1 MIRKCSVRSAI
12 ASLAAALFV
21 LPSLASGTTLL
32 LVPDRVFD
40 GEAVHAG
47 WVVVVEGERIAAA
60 GPAGE
65 VAAPAGAERIELPGA
80 TLLPGMIEG
89 HTHLFLHPYD
99 ETA

>member
-1 MIRKCSVRSAI
+1 MIRNRLGRLPI
-12 ASLAAALFV
+12 LPFAAALFA
-21 LPSLASGTTLL
+21 LPALASVSSLL

-47 WVVVVEGERIAAA
+47 WVEVVEGDLIAAA